1 MLIVKLKP
9 GKEIPLIKGHPWAF
23 SGAVEDVEGE
33 QSGLC
38 RVLDAKGR
46 FVAQGFYNPRS
57 NVAIRVLSLEKA
69 PIDEKFLRRRI
80 EAAAQL
86 RQAVIPAETDCYRLL
101 NAEGDNLPGL
111 VIDRYGQT
119 LIIQFG
125 CPGAEEFKDAIV
137 TILHS
142 LFPGFNL
149 YERSDLKGRRAEG
162 LQNEYGPL
170 DDASGEADTVVTEN
184 GLKLAVNVFT
194 GDQTG
199 LYLDRREIRSRVAQ
213 LAAGKTVL
221 DLCSYSAATALSAA
235 KAGAE
240 SVTAVDNSAQ
250 AIGLARKS
258 LELNSLSAFSCKL
271 VKDDAARF
279 LNQDAGNYDL
289 IICDPP
295 IGEEEDYVRLN
306 GLAMRH
312 LNKGGRLVTMV
323 SQQSS
328 LSEDSLLRVINKA
341 AQQAERQA
349 QMIETLRQG
358 PDFPYLPGHPEG
370 RNLYGALVY
379 VR

>member
-1 MLIVKLKP
+1 M
-9 GKEIPLIKGHPWAF
+9 
-23 SGAVEDVEGE
+23 
-33 QSGLC
+33 
-38 RVLDAKGR
+38 
-46 FVAQGFYNPRS
+46 
-57 NVAIRVLSLEKA
+57 
-69 PIDEKFLRRRI
+69 
-80 EAAAQL
+80 
-86 RQAVIPAETDCYRLL
+86 
-101 NAEGDNLPGL
+101 
-111 VIDRYGQT
+111 
-119 LIIQFG
+119 
-125 CPGAEEFKDAIV
+125 
-137 TILHS
+137 
-142 LFPGFNL
+142 
-149 YERSDLKGRRAEG
+149 
-162 LQNEYGPL
+162 QNEYGPL
-170 DDASGEADTVVTEN
+170 DDASGEAATVVTEN

-240 SVTAVDNSAQ
+240 GVTAVDNSAQ

-271 VKDDAARF
+271 VKEDAARF